1 MVKKH
6 YTTSDIFYVILNKLK
21 ENNQLP
27 SIIDYSLGCNYPVKV
42 DTDEWDCVFRV
53 EFGSSEGIY
62 LTVYLEGN
70 ISKGIEKA
78 ELGTF
83 KTLYESKEAYKA
95 MSDLGVEFVF
105 ALSEF
110 VDANPDSFC
119 WTGYSLRSDGEKD
132 RLSMWCGTHQSAM
145 NRIKRYLCVHPE
157 RTVSILKNETGD
169 KKTYS
174 YNDMARI
181 ENIIQTYEG

>member
-6 YTTSDIFYVILNKLK
+6 YTTDVLFNVILSRLK
-21 ENNQLP
+21 SNSLIP
-27 SIIDYSLGCNYPVKV
+27 SIIDYSSSCKQPVSI
-42 DTDEWDCVFRV
+42 DTDEWDCIYRV
-53 EFGSSEGIY
+53 EFGGSEGIY
-62 LTVYLEGN
+62 LTLYLEGN
-70 ISKGIEKA
+70 LDGDTERAK
-78 ELGTF
+78 LGTF